1 MTVEEARRIAAP
13 LYDALNQPGNG
24 PLGVP
29 DLHPSVS
36 LLRVRRSDRWPR
48 EPCPAGVRLWDRAS
62 QGWEI
67 RVHPSPV
74 RPHRRR
80 RVLGPTLARRRH
92 GRLDMGGFWRDIQ
105 YATRLFGRA
114 PGFATVVV
122 LMLAIGIGGNTAIFS
137 VIRGVLLSP
146 LPYRDPGHLVQVFGH
161 SESFEHGSVSVPEY
175 LDYGT
180 QTTRLDG
187 LAAWTVLT
195 GNLVGGGPPERVSI
209 GAATASFF
217 PLLGVAPRLGRSFEP
232 EEEQVGHDQ
241 VVVLTHGFWQRR
253 FGGDPTIVGRNVQID
268 RDTYRVLGVL
278 PARFWFPEAAD
289 LWMPLA
295 FQPMEKTDAR
305 RGSHNLHVLAR
316 VLRGRTLAEAQ
327 AEMDVIGTRL
337 RDRYPQTYPAE
348 GRWHPVLVPFRSQIV
363 ADVELQLW
371 MLIGAVALVLL
382 IACANVANLLLA
394 RGSAREREM
403 AVRAALGAGRQR
415 LVRQLITENLLLT
428 AVGSALGLLA
438 AVWGIDV
445 LLRLGPSG
453 LPRAEEVRLDGT
465 VLVFT
470 FALSTV
476 TGLVMGSVPA
486 LAASRVSFHDAL
498 RAAGNATPGQRM
510 RRLGRGLVV
519 AEVALAL
526 ILLSGSA
533 FLIRSFA
540 HVLRVEP
547 GFEVERVETFRVTR
561 PTPNGP
567 SSETDLQGY
576 RRFFDAALERL
587 GQVPGVVAVGGINRL
602 PLAGYL
608 LDNIF
613 DIEGAPVP
621 PGSQR
626 PDEEIRTV
634 LPGYFETMRMAL
646 IRGRTIDGGDRDD
659 APPVI
664 VVNQAFAEKY
674 WPGRDPLGKRIRL
687 EFRELRWWTVVG
699 VVANV
704 REHGLDAGISPII
717 YLPHAQNT
725 AASMTLVFRTT
736 ADPSIGVAARA
747 ALADVD
753 PDQPIYDVSS
763 MHQRLSRSLEQ
774 RRFTLV
780 VLEVFAGLALLMA
793 ALGLYAVLAQSVAGR
808 TREIGIRLALGARQ
822 ARVISLVARESAAL
836 VLAGAPLGV
845 VGSLAL
851 SRFVA
856 RLFYGVEPGDP
867 LTLGVSLVV
876 LGLVAGIASY
886 LPARRAARVDPLVA
900 LQSD

>member
-1 MTVEEARRIAAP
+1 
-13 LYDALNQPGNG
+13 
-24 PLGVP
+24 
-29 DLHPSVS
+29 
-36 LLRVRRSDRWPR
+36 
-48 EPCPAGVRLWDRAS
+48 
-62 QGWEI
+62 
-67 RVHPSPV
+67 
-74 RPHRRR
+74 
-80 RVLGPTLARRRH
+80 
-92 GRLDMGGFWRDIQ
+92 MGGFWRDVQ
-105 YATRLFGRA
+105 HAARLCVRA
-114 PGFATVVV
+114 PGFAAVVI

-137 VIRGVLLSP
+137 VIRGVLLAP
-146 LPYRDPGHLVQVFGH
+146 LPYRDPERVVQVFGH
-161 SESFEHGSVSVPEY
+161 SEVVEHGSVSVPEY

-180 QTTRLDG
+180 QTTRLEG
-187 LAAWTVLT
+187 LAAWSVLT
-195 GNLVGGGPPERVSI
+195 GNLIGGGPPERVSI

-232 EEEQVGHDQ
+232 EEEQVGRDQ

-253 FGGDPTIVGRNVQID
+253 FGGDPAIVGRSVQID

-278 PARFWFPEAAD
+278 PARFWFPDAVD

-295 FQPMEKTDAR
+295 FHPMEKTDAR

-316 VLRGRTLAEAQ
+316 MKRGVTLAEAQ
-327 AEMDVIGTRL
+327 AEMDVIGARL

-348 GRWHPVLVPFRSQIV
+348 GRWHPALVPFRSQIV

-371 MLIGAVALVLL
+371 MLIGAVGLVLL

-394 RGSAREREM
+394 RGSARQREM

-415 LVRQLITENLLLT
+415 LVRQLVTENLLLT
-428 AVGSALGLLA
+428 AVGSALGLLGA
-438 AVWGIDV
+438 IWGIDL

-453 LPRAEEVRLDGT
+453 LPRGEEVRLDGT

-470 FALSTV
+470 FVLSTF
-476 TGLVMGSVPA
+476 TGLVTGSVPA
-486 LAASRVSFHDAL
+486 FAGSRVSFQDAL
-498 RAAGNATPGQRM
+498 RAGGNATLGRRM

-519 AEVALAL
+519 VEVALAL
-526 ILLSGSA
+526 ILLSGSV
-533 FLIRSFA
+533 FLIRSLA

-567 SSETDLQGY
+567 SSEADLQGY
-576 RRFFDAALERL
+576 RRFFEAALERL
-587 GQVPGVVAVGGINRL
+587 GHVPGVVAVGGINRL
-602 PLAGYL
+602 PLAGFL

-613 DIEGAPVP
+613 EVEGAPVP

-646 IRGRTIDGGDRDD
+646 IRGRTIDRGDRHD
-659 APPVI
+659 AIPVI
-664 VVNQAFAEKY
+664 LVNQAFAEKY

-687 EFRELRWWTVVG
+687 EFGEPRWWTVVG

-704 REHGLDAGISPII
+704 RERGLDAGISPII
-717 YLPHAQNT
+717 YLPFAQYT
-725 AASMTLVFRTT
+725 GASMTLVLRTT
-736 ADPSIGVAARA
+736 VDASIGPAARA

-763 MHQRLSRSLEQ
+763 MRQRLSRSLEQ
-774 RRFTLV
+774 RRFTVV
-780 VLEVFAGLALLMA
+780 VLDVFAVLALLMA
-793 ALGLYAVLAQSVAGR
+793 ALGLYAVLSQSVAAR
-808 TREIGIRLALGARQ
+808 RREIGIRMALGARQ
-822 ARVISLVARESAAL
+822 TRVISLVARESAVL

-845 VGSLAL
+845 VGSLVL
-851 SRFVA
+851 SRFVT

-867 LTLGVSLVV
+867 LTFGLSLAV
-876 LGLVAGIASY
+876 LGIAASLASW
-886 LPARRAARVDPLVA
+886 LPARRAARVDPLLA

>member
-1 MTVEEARRIAAP
+1 
-13 LYDALNQPGNG
+13 
-24 PLGVP
+24 
-29 DLHPSVS
+29 
-36 LLRVRRSDRWPR
+36 
-48 EPCPAGVRLWDRAS
+48 
-62 QGWEI
+62 
-67 RVHPSPV
+67 
-74 RPHRRR
+74 
-80 RVLGPTLARRRH
+80 
-92 GRLDMGGFWRDIQ
+92 MGGFWRDLR
-105 YATRLFGRA
+105 YAARLFVRA
-114 PGFATVVV
+114 PGFAAVVV
-122 LMLAIGIGGNTAIFS
+122 LMLAVGIGGNTAIFS
-137 VIRGVLLSP
+137 VIRGVLLAP
-146 LPYRDPGHLVQVFGH
+146 LPYGDPERLVQVFGH
-161 SESFEHGSVSVPEY
+161 SEVFDRGSVSVPEY
-175 LDYGT
+175 LDYRT

-187 LAAWTVLT
+187 LAAWSVLT
-195 GNLVGGGPPERVSI
+195 GNFVGGGPPERVSI

-217 PLLGVAPRLGRSFEP
+217 PLLGIAPQLGRSFEP
-232 EEEQVGHDQ
+232 EEEEVGHDQ

-253 FGGDPTIVGRNVQID
+253 FGGDPAIVGRDVQID
-268 RDTYRVLGVL
+268 RDAYRVLGVL
-278 PARFWFPEAAD
+278 PAGFWFPEAVD
-289 LWMPLA
+289 LWAPLA

-316 VLRGRTLAEAQ
+316 VKKGRTLAEAQ
-327 AEMDVIGTRL
+327 AEMDVLGARF
-337 RDRYPQTYPAE
+337 RDRFPQTYPAE

-371 MLIGAVALVLL
+371 MLIGAVGLVLL

-394 RGSAREREM
+394 RGSTREREM

-415 LVRQLITENLLLT
+415 LVRQLVTENLLLT
-428 AVGSALGLLA
+428 LVGSALGLLG
-438 AVWGIDV
+438 AVWGVDV

-453 LPRAEEVRLDGT
+453 LPRAEEVRLDGAVLAFT
-465 VLVFT
+465 VV
-470 FALSTV
+470 LSTF

-486 LAASRVSFHDAL
+486 FAGSRVSSQDAL
-498 RAAGNATPGQRM
+498 RTGGYATPGQRI
-510 RRLGRGLVV
+510 RRIGRGLVV

-567 SSETDLQGY
+567 SSDADLQGY
-576 RRFFDAALERL
+576 RRFFEAALDRL
-587 GQVPGVVAVGGINRL
+587 GHVPGVVAVGGINRL
-602 PLAGYL
+602 PLAGFL

-613 DIEGAPVP
+613 EVEGAPVP

-646 IRGRTIDGGDRDD
+646 IRGRTIDRADRQD

-687 EFRELRWWTVVG
+687 ELGEPRWWTVVG

-725 AASMTLVFRTT
+725 AASMTLVLRAT
-736 ADPSIGVAARA
+736 ADASIKAARA
-747 ALADVD
+747 ALADLD

-763 MHQRLSRSLEQ
+763 MRQRLSRSPEQ

-793 ALGLYAVLAQSVAGR
+793 ALGLYAILSQSVAVR
-808 TREIGIRLALGARQ
+808 RREIGIRMALGARQ
-822 ARVISLVARESAAL
+822 ARVITLVVRESAVL

-845 VGSLAL
+845 VGSLVL
-851 SRFVA
+851 SRFVT

-867 LTLGVSLVV
+867 LTLGVSLAV
-876 LGLVAGIASY
+876 LGIVAGLASW
-886 LPARRAARVDPLVA
+886 LPARRAARVDPLLA